1 VVVFLFPE
9 CIFGKDLLNNQ
20 QNFHSG
26 SLTHEMGVI
35 MGGKA
40 IWTHGT
46 SAVRS
51 LLVKTQSLGLSK
63 LLKHQKHV
71 KAS

>member
-1 VVVFLFPE
+1 MCLRIHLVVVFLFPE

-26 SLTHEMGVI
+26 SLTHEVRVI

-40 IWTHGT
+40 MW
-46 SAVRS
+46 
-51 LLVKTQSLGLSK
+51 KPWN
-63 LLKHQKHV
+63 
-71 KAS
+71 